1 MQSFILVD
9 VQIERLLPLKLIF
22 DTGAEHTILFDRQ
35 VTDLFENIYQREI
48 RVIGSDL
55 QTELPALLSVPVS
68 LSFGKAFQYQTP
80 LIILQENNTS
90 ISRIIGENV
99 HGILSAS
106 NFSNYLIQIDYSG
119 KWIYLHPRS
128 QKIPDAF
135 HEVDLNMYKN
145 KPYLETEIALANG
158 TRQSVQLLIDTG
170 ASLSLLLYRDSTDRF
185 AIPKALV
192 PAYLGSGLGGLL
204 TGYVGKIDAL
214 RVGTYE
220 LREVVSHY
228 MMVETPLAK
237 AEKQVKN
244 GLIGNL
250 VLERFHLY
258 LDYLHSK
265 LYLKPSRKFD
275 EEMPYDKSG
284 MLVICGGA
292 DLQHYMV
299 GFVVPGSPAF
309 EAGIRESDEI
319 LRVNGMPASML
330 NLGKLN
336 ALLQKRDG
344 KKIRLVMRRNNSK
357 YKCSFLLRSM
367 I

>member
-1 MQSFILVD
+1 MGKEISCWVSRIAIAIFCTWVGADAYGATSNLSAKSIKIPFRYVQSFILVD

-48 RVIGSDL
+48 KVIGSDL

-128 QKIPDAF
+128 EKIPDAF
-135 HEVDLNMYKN
+135 HKVDLNMYKN

-158 TRQSVQLLIDTG
+158 TRQRVQLLIDTG
-170 ASLSLLLYRDSTDRF
+170 ASLSLLLYRDSTDRY
-185 AIPKALV
+185 AIPEALV

-204 TGYVGKIDAL
+204 TGYVGRTGAL
-214 RVGTYE
+214 QMGKYV

-228 MMVETPLAK
+228 MLVETPLAK

-244 GLIGNL
+244 GLI
-250 VLERFHLY
+250 
-258 LDYLHSK
+258 
-265 LYLKPSRKFD
+265 
-275 EEMPYDKSG
+275 
-284 MLVICGGA
+284 
-292 DLQHYMV
+292 
-299 GFVVPGSPAF
+299 
-309 EAGIRESDEI
+309 
-319 LRVNGMPASML
+319 
-330 NLGKLN
+330 
-336 ALLQKRDG
+336 
-344 KKIRLVMRRNNSK
+344 
-357 YKCSFLLRSM
+357 
-367 I
+367 